1 MRLQL
6 FSDLHFEHFRR
17 GYDALGNISVHPQAD
32 VVVLAGDIDS
42 GESALRRAAALVQA
56 CGKPVVWVA
65 GNHEFYG
72 DDYLR
77 LMDTY
82 RASQSDGVYFLQ
94 DQCVEIDGVRFCGCV
109 LWTDFRLYE
118 GSGRLPAVED
128 ALRVG
133 NRVLNDFRV
142 IRYGG
147 LPFTAEQSLAVHAA
161 SRAWLE
167 TMLDLPFPG
176 KTVVITHH
184 APHPRSIHPRFSYGR
199 AAVLASPQPL
209 PGENP
214 AWPGN
219 VCFASDLTPLVEK
232 TDLWLHG
239 HIHDSMDYQVG
250 RCRIV
255 ANPRGYPYVQNNKIC
270 WENPAYEPLKLI
282 DL

>member
-1 MRLQL
+1 MRIQL

-17 GYDALGNISVHPQAD
+17 GYDTLGKVDVHPQAD

-42 GESALRRAAALVQA
+42 GESAIQRAAALAQEY
-56 CGKPVVWVA
+56 GKPVIWIA
-65 GNHEFYG
+65 GNHEFYQ

-77 LMDTY
+77 LIEKY
-82 RASQSDGVYFLQ
+82 RASQAAGVHFLQ
-94 DQCVEIDGVRFCGCV
+94 DRWVEIDGVRFCGAI

-118 GSGRLPAVED
+118 GSGRLPTVED

-133 NRVLNDFRV
+133 NRVLNDFRA
-142 IRYGG
+142 IRYCGF
-147 LPFTAEQSLAVHAA
+147 PFAAEKSMALHAT

-167 TMLDLPFPG
+167 TVLDEPFAG

-214 AWPGN
+214 NWTGN
-219 VCFASDLTPLVEK
+219 VCFASDLTPLLEK
-232 TDLWLHG
+232 TDLWVHG

-255 ANPRGYPYVQNNKIC
+255 ANPRGYPYVQKNQIC

-282 DL
+282 EI